1 MKVKELKKILNKYPD
16 DLPIVLSSDGEGNS
30 FSLLYYLET
39 NNIGD
44 LDNSD
49 VVGNDTDKVL
59 VLYPIR

>member
-1 MKVKELKKILNKYPD
+1 MNVKELKKILNKYPD
-16 DLPIVLSSDGEGNS
+16 DRLVVLSSDSEGNS

-59 VLYPIR
+59 VLYPLR